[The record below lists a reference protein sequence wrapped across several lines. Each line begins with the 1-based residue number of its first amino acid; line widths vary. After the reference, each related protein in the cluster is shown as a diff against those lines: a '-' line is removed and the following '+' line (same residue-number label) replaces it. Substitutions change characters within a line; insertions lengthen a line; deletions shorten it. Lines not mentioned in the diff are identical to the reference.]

1 MIELLRQDDSTLT
14 LNYTASAYATGLVF
28 EVYDLDSNDF
38 IQGGTGSASVT
49 TASYIQY
56 NITLNS
62 DSTQYD
68 RNIKVEFVT
77 TTASGAYSEINR
89 YSMRRPYATASRIRD
104 IATIQ
109 NSTTDATLQKL
120 ERRARMIIDSF
131 VGFAFYKKK
140 KSLDAYGN
148 NTDVLFMN
156 EEILSVNKIYE
167 DDLLV
172 YENGSSEYQFDYP
185 IEVSVSNNRIKIV
198 NSTEK
203 NKESLEFPKFSVFHY
218 DGIFKKDH
226 LYEVDGVFGYEYV
239 PSAVEEAAAL
249 LVEDYLCNDS
259 NIRNKNIV
267 ELSNDSYDIKYAAD
281 FATGTGNLIVDSL
294 LAEYRQPRFMVI

>member
-38 IQGGTGSASVT
+38 IQGGTGVVSDT

-56 NITLNS
+56 DITLNS
-62 DSTQYD
+62 HSTQYD
-68 RNIKVEFVT
+68 RNLKIEFVT
-77 TTASGAYSEINR
+77 TTASGAFAEINR
-89 YSMRRPYATASRIRD
+89 YSMKRPYVTASRIRD
-104 IATIQ
+104 IANIQ
-109 NSTTDATLQKL
+109 ESTTDATLQKL
-120 ERRARMIIDSF
+120 ERRARMIVDSF
-131 VGFAFYKKK
+131 VGFSFYKKK

-172 YENGSSEYQFDYP
+172 YEEGSSEYQFDYP
-185 IEVSVSNNRIKIV
+185 IEVSISNNRIKIL
-198 NSTEK
+198 NSSEK
-203 NKESLEFPKFSVFHY
+203 SKESLEFPKFSVFHY

-226 LYEVDGVFGYEYV
+226 LYEVDGIFGYEYV
-239 PSAVEEAAAL
+239 PSAVEEATAL

-267 ELSNDSYDIKYAAD
+267 ELSNDSYDIKYASD